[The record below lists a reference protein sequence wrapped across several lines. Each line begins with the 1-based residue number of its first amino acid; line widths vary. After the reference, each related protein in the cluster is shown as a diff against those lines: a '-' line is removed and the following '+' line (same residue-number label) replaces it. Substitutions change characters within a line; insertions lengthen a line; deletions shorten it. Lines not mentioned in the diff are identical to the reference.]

1 MKRAPCGSW
10 LSALASERVVAQSL
24 RLSEPRLDGDCSY
37 WIEGRPAEG
46 GRCVLVRR
54 DARGACTDL
63 LPPGYSA
70 RTRVNE
76 YGGGTYAVRGERLC
90 FSNDPDGCLYALET
104 GGPRRLTAPAARRYA
119 DLAFDPTRPCILCVC
134 EDHGVAGEPVT
145 TLVAIDLRDGGMHTL
160 ARGADFYATPAPS
173 HDGRL
178 VAWIEWRH
186 PNMPWDS
193 TALVLARVGDD
204 GHLHDVRRIAG
215 EGESIQQPAWH
226 ADGTLWFVSDRD
238 GWWNLWRWSGAQPEQ
253 VTRARAELAG
263 APWVSGS
270 VSYALSGGE
279 ALCALSHDGSK
290 RLASARLDSGEIEPL
305 PHPFTD
311 IESLRAE
318 RGRAIFIGATER
330 QPRAIVEL
338 DLHSGRAREL
348 RASSG
353 VALDDGDIA
362 TPEAVTYGTGD
373 GETAHAFWYAPR
385 NKDFAAPAGE
395 RPPVIVKCHG
405 GPTSCAVPALDLRIQ
420 YWTTRG
426 FALLDVNYRGSTGYG
441 RAYRERLYGGWG
453 VLDVEDCVRAARHVA
468 RTGGAD
474 GERALITGSS
484 SGGYTVLCSLVRH
497 DTFRAGASHYGI
509 GDLALLVSDTHK
521 FESRY
526 TQRLV
531 GDDPAVWRER
541 SPLHHADRIRAPVIF
556 LQGLEDKVVP
566 PEQSRQMAGALR
578 ARGVPVAYLEFA
590 GEGHGFRRAETLRRA
605 LEAEL
610 WFHTRVL
617 GVAPAEPLEPVVIEP
632 PLP

>member
-1 MKRAPCGSW
+1 MKHAAYGSW
-10 LSALASERVVAQSL
+10 LSPLASDRVVAQSL
-24 RLSEPRLDGDCSY
+24 RLSEPRLDGDRSY
-37 WIEGRPAEG
+37 WIEGRPSEG

-54 DARGACTDL
+54 EVGGGCADL

-76 YGGGTYAVRGERLC
+76 YGGGAYAARGERLC

-104 GGPRRLTAPAARRYA
+104 GGLRRVTVPDGRRFA
-119 DLAFDPTRPCILCVC
+119 DLVFEPGRPRVLCVC
-134 EDHGVAGEPVT
+134 EDHGVSGEPMT
-145 TLVAIDLRDGGMHTL
+145 TLVAIDLCEGGMQTL
-160 ARGADFYATPAPS
+160 ARGADFYATPTPNPN
-173 HDGRL
+173 GGL
-178 VAWIEWRH
+178 VAWIEWQH
-186 PNMPWDS
+186 PNMPWDA
-193 TALVLARVGDD
+193 TRLMLARVGED
-204 GHLHDVRRIAG
+204 GRLHDVRRIAG

-226 ADGTLWFVSDRD
+226 TDGTLWFISDRD
-238 GWWNLWRWSGAQPEQ
+238 GWWNLWRWNGAQAEQ

-279 ALCALSHDGSK
+279 VLCAVTRDGRK
-290 RLASARLDSGEIEPL
+290 QLARARLDDGRLDPL
-305 PHPFTD
+305 DLPYTD
-311 IESLRAE
+311 IESLRVE
-318 RGRAIFIGATER
+318 RGRGIFVGTSER
-330 QPRAIVEL
+330 RPRAVVEL
-338 DLHSGRAREL
+338 DLASGACREL
-348 RASSG
+348 RASSD

-362 TPEAVTYGTGD
+362 TPEAVSFGTGD
-373 GETAHAFWYAPR
+373 GETAHAFYYAPR
-385 NKDFAAPAGE
+385 NKAFAAPDGE

-405 GPTSCAVPALDLRIQ
+405 GPTSCAVPALDLRTQ

-453 VLDVEDCVRAARHVA
+453 VVDVEDCVRAAQYVA
-468 RTGGAD
+468 QAGKAD
-474 GERALITGSS
+474 GARALITGSS
-484 SGGYTVLCSLVRH
+484 SGGYTVLCALVHH
-497 DTFRAGASHYGI
+497 DAFRGGASHYGI

-541 SPLHHADRIRAPVIF
+541 SPLHHAERIRVPVIF

-566 PEQSRQMAGALR
+566 PEQSQQMAAALR

-605 LEAEL
+605 LDAEL
-610 WFHTRVL
+610 YFHACVL
-617 GVAPAEPLEPVVIEP
+617 GIAPAEPLEPVVIEP